1 MDTAN
6 VDQMLEEMAQA
17 GRAQVASAQDWE
29 GVGVEPTRFNPGRP
43 EIARVRYTHDA
54 MIDLII
60 QEPGIH
66 QNELAKVFGF
76 SATWISVVINSDA
89 FQAKLALRKDELI
102 DPELRASIKERFQ
115 AVVVRSTQVLLEK
128 LNKPVDQIS
137 DQLALRAAEMGAKA
151 LGLGGNA
158 PAQTVVIS
166 SEDRLQKL
174 AGRLTGLMGSPSP
187 AVDVEVREVNS

>member
-1 MDTAN
+1 MRIHTS
-6 VDQMLEEMAQA
+6 
-17 GRAQVASAQDWE
+17 GRVAPFQKMVMGCAD
-29 GVGVEPTRFNPGRP
+29 
-43 EIARVRYTHDA
+43 
-54 MIDLII
+54 
-60 QEPGIH
+60 GIH
-66 QNELAKVFGF
+66 QNKLAKVFGF

-174 AGRLTGLMGSPSP
+174 AGRLTGLMGSPGP